1 MYVLCVLGKSLS
13 LKTLKVRKTQF
24 SSTWH
29 WLYCAN
35 RGKSVFLIMEADVAQ
50 KDTQN
55 RCGKQKILFKH

>member
-1 MYVLCVLGKSLS
+1 MYVLVCPWEESL
-13 LKTLKVRKTQF
+13 TQDTESKKDAVF
-24 SSTWH
+24 FH
-29 WLYCAN
+29 VALAYCAK